1 MSYCTSACEKDW
13 SKSSPSVIFKH
24 CGGGT
29 ASTWS
34 WAHHVS
40 GPISSSV
47 LAQPNRSL
55 TCSLTSAGEVSSN
68 TPQIRQHLL
77 QDVGSSCISKPPS
90 SASPIWQLNWEVRV
104 SWSLLRKILAAAF
117 PLYGSQIARIPTT
130 KSRSSILTTPKE
142 SVFNWSYKLPGS

>member
-1 MSYCTSACEKDW
+1 MSFCTSVRYNWKDW

-29 ASTWS
+29 ASTWP
-34 WAHHVS
+34 WAHRVS

-47 LAQPNRSL
+47 LAQPQRSL

-77 QDVGSSCISKPPS
+77 QDVGSSCISKAPPP

-104 SWSLLRKILAAAF
+104 SWSLLRK
-117 PLYGSQIARIPTT
+117 
-130 KSRSSILTTPKE
+130 SSLMPSSLRQLDLSDSNPKI
-142 SVFNWSYKLPGS
+142 SLIHLDNSKRKRF